1 MIARTESVRKA
12 YYGEAIGDS
21 TTRPFQPELQ
31 IPLPARASHVAFSS
45 DENVLVVAV
54 GGDGGLVSYE
64 VSSLLQGNTQPAS
77 TLALNGASLRSLLP
91 NPVSPESFAVVTTD
105 GELLM
110 ADLKTNQLI
119 QGPSGPLLKSGV
131 SSISWSNKGKQL
143 VAGLADGT
151 LFQMTPDGQGK
162 AEIPRAP
169 DIGSDQH
176 GKWRSLNFGQCC
188 H

>member
-12 YYGEAIGDS
+12 YYGEAIGGS
-21 TTRPFQPELQ
+21 ATRPFQPELQ

-45 DENVLVVAV
+45 DESALVVAIE
-54 GGDGGLVSYE
+54 GDGSLVSYE
-64 VSSLLQGNTQPAS
+64 VSRLLQGNTQPAA
-77 TLALNGASLRSLLP
+77 TLSMNGASLRALLP
-91 NPVSPESFAVVTTD
+91 NPVSAESFAVVTTN

-110 ADLKTNQLI
+110 ADLKSNQLV
-119 QGPSGPLLKSGV
+119 QGQSGPVLKNGV

-151 LFQMTPDGQGK
+151 LFQMTPNGQGK
-162 AEIPRAP
+162 AEVPRAP

-176 GKWRSLNFGQCC
+176 GKLL
-188 H
+188 